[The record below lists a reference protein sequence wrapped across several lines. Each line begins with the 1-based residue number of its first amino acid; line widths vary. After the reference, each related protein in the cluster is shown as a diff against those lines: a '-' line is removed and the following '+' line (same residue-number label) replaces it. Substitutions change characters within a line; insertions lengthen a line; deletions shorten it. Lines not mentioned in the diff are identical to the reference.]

1 MLFSRVFLQDR
12 SHIIEEWK
20 HRRLDDVL
28 YYVLRQIQQFQ
39 QSGEAF
45 TLHHQGSRIMTQTL
59 QVVKA
64 AVIAKK
70 PREEFLGW
78 LSPEDRLKG
87 MPPEERLKGLLA
99 DEALQGLSDQER
111 QRLIELAKRLPEK
124 P

>member
-20 HRRLDDVL
+20 HSRLDDVL

-70 PREEFLGW
+70 RGRSFWG
-78 LSPEDRLKG
+78 G
-87 MPPEERLKGLLA
+87 C
-99 DEALQGLSDQER
+99 
-111 QRLIELAKRLPEK
+111 LPK
-124 P
+124 IV